1 MDTKNIERKDG
12 KVSFQVVIDA
22 ETFEAAVNKA
32 YLRSKK
38 SITVPGFRRGKA
50 PRMVIEGMYGKDVF
64 YEDAVDSMA
73 LEAYQTALAETGD
86 RTVGD
91 PAITDYHVAED
102 KTLTIAFEAALYP
115 EVTLGEYKGLE
126 AYCESKEVTEDA
138 LADEVEKIRK
148 RNARIITVDRPAQ
161 DGDTL
166 IIDFDGYQGGVAFE
180 GGKAEN
186 QSLTLGSGMFVPGF
200 EEQLVG
206 AQAGDEREV
215 NVTFPEDYAPELAG
229 KDAVF
234 KVTVHEVQETQ
245 LPELDDEFA
254 KDVSE
259 FDTLEEYKASIRQEL
274 ETKKKEEAEGKFR
287 SALLQKAVE
296 NMMADIPT
304 VMFDRRVNDV
314 IEDYARNC
322 AKQGYSLEQYFQMLG
337 ISEQAFRGYIR
348 PKAES
353 DVRTELL
360 LEAVAEAEQFEI
372 KPEDVQKEYETAAE
386 RYDMDVEKLKE
397 GVPENVI
404 TRDLKLQRAAEL
416 IYESGIAT
424 DTPPE
429 SDEQTDEAGAAE
441 EAATETTEQA
451 QAAE

>member
-126 AYCESKEVTEDA
+126 AYCESKEVMEDA

-166 IIDFDGYQGGVAFE
+166 IIDFDGYQGG
-180 GGKAEN
+180 
-186 QSLTLGSGMFVPGF
+186 
-200 EEQLVG
+200 
-206 AQAGDEREV
+206 
-215 NVTFPEDYAPELAG
+215 
-229 KDAVF
+229 
-234 KVTVHEVQETQ
+234 
-245 LPELDDEFA
+245 
-254 KDVSE
+254 
-259 FDTLEEYKASIRQEL
+259 
-274 ETKKKEEAEGKFR
+274 
-287 SALLQKAVE
+287 
-296 NMMADIPT
+296 
-304 VMFDRRVNDV
+304 
-314 IEDYARNC
+314 
-322 AKQGYSLEQYFQMLG
+322 
-337 ISEQAFRGYIR
+337 
-348 PKAES
+348 
-353 DVRTELL
+353 
-360 LEAVAEAEQFEI
+360 
-372 KPEDVQKEYETAAE
+372 
-386 RYDMDVEKLKE
+386 
-397 GVPENVI
+397 
-404 TRDLKLQRAAEL
+404 
-416 IYESGIAT
+416 
-424 DTPPE
+424 
-429 SDEQTDEAGAAE
+429 
-441 EAATETTEQA
+441 
-451 QAAE
+451 